1 MKNLVLVFA
10 SFLLLVGTQ
19 VAASDAEVE
28 SIRTQLLE
36 IAAMSAADLPTTKMT
51 EKYMH
56 SFAEEPTLLPANGAA
71 IRGRDAIAEFYNTAF
86 DGIKILSNKYEE
98 PVIVV
103 NGSMAT
109 RRYLGTAVFRLADDN
124 EPVTAKNRYLDVL
137 VKESG
142 EWKMLWHSWVPVSW
156 E

>member
-1 MKNLVLVFA
+1 MKTSVLVFA

-19 VAASDAEVE
+19 AAASDAEVE

-36 IAAMSAADLPTTKMT
+36 IADMSVVVRPTTEMT
-51 EKYMH
+51 EEYMYY
-56 SFAEEPTLLPANGAA
+56 FAEEPTLLPANGKA
-71 IRGRDAIAEFYNTAF
+71 IRGRGAITDFYNNAF

-103 NGSMAT
+103 NGPMAT
-109 RRYLGTAVFRLADDN
+109 RRYLGTAVFRLADDE

-137 VKESG
+137 IKESG